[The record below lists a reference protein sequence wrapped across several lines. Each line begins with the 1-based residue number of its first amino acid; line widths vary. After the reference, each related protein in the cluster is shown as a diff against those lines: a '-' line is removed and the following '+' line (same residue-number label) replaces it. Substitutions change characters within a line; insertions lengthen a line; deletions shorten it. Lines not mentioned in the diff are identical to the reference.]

1 MNPLLT
7 PLLEIVPKVF
17 DQIFPDKAKADEA
30 KLKLL
35 ELAQN
40 GELAVL
46 KADTDIALAQAE
58 VNKIEAA
65 SDSLFKSGWRPFVGW
80 TCGGGLFYQLLAR
93 PIFGWVAQNLWN
105 WPLPPSLE
113 MDTLMTLLFGLL
125 GLGAYRTYE
134 KTRK

>member
-7 PLLEIVPKVF
+7 PLLELVPKIF

-46 KADTDIALAQAE
+46 KADTDIALAQTE
-58 VNKIEAA
+58 VNKTEAA

-93 PIFGWVAQNLWN
+93 PIFGWIAQNLWN
-105 WPLPPSLE
+105 WSLPPSLE